1 MNMNSEKIV
10 SNLIWRVMERWG
22 AQLVTFVVSIVLARL
37 LDPVVY
43 GKVALVIVFTS
54 LFLVLVDG
62 GFGAAL
68 IQKKD
73 ADELDFSTVFYFNI
87 FFCGVIYVFMFFA
100 APLIARYYND
110 ESLVSIVRVMSLVL
124 LIYGVKNTQHAYIS
138 KNLMFKKFFF
148 ATLTGTIVAAISGI
162 ALAYLGFGVWALVF
176 QNLINTFIDTVFLW
190 FSVKWRP
197 KLIFSFARL
206 KSLFS
211 YGVHLVLSALLDT
224 GYHEIRSLIIGKLYT
239 SSDLA
244 FYSKGEAFPKLI
256 VSNINK
262 AIDSVLLPV
271 LSSEQDRIDR
281 VKAMTRR
288 SISISSY
295 VLFPMLI
302 GLAVCAEPII
312 RLLLTEKWLSSVF
325 YMRMFCITYAFYPL
339 ISTNG
344 EAIKAIGRS
353 DLFFKLEV
361 LKKICGI
368 IALLATMFI
377 SVKAM
382 ALSLLITCFTSQII
396 NSWPNKKLLNY
407 SYFEQVKDIAPSILL
422 SLFMGVIVFLMG
434 KLPINYV
441 ILLLLQVIT
450 GAMIYVSGSLILRIE
465 SFFYLKT
472 MIKAFMEKRRK
483 KRDK

>member
-1 MNMNSEKIV
+1 MNSEKIV

-43 GKVALVIVFTS
+43 GKVALVSVFTS
-54 LFLVLVDG
+54 LFLVLLDG

-325 YMRMFCITYAFYPL
+325 YMRIFCITYAFYPL

-396 NSWPNKKLLNY
+396 NSWPNNKLLNY
-407 SYFEQVKDIAPSILL
+407 SYVEQIKDIAPSILL
-422 SLFMGVIVFLMG
+422 SLFMGGIVFFMG

-441 ILLLLQVIT
+441 TLLLLQVIT

-472 MIKAFMEKRRK
+472 MVKAFMEKRRK